1 MEDLSRCWENL
12 ALTEEGLKFSLPE
25 SEVAE
30 GFAVAAKFFTKR
42 KINLEAVARTLKSI
56 WKAERG
62 FENRDLGENKALFVF
77 NDEID
82 MDRVLMLSPWT
93 FDKYL
98 VALHKLETDEQ
109 VKTVNFDKASC

>member
-1 MEDLSRCWENL
+1 MLQNL
-12 ALTEEGLKFSLPE
+12 ALTEKEGLKFSLPK

-30 GFAVAAKFFTKR
+30 GFVVAAKFFTKR

-62 FENRDLGENKALFVF
+62 FEIRDLGENKAPFVF

-82 MDRVLMLSPWT
+82 MDRVLILSSWT
-93 FDKYL
+93 FDK
-98 VALHKLETDEQ
+98 
-109 VKTVNFDKASC
+109 